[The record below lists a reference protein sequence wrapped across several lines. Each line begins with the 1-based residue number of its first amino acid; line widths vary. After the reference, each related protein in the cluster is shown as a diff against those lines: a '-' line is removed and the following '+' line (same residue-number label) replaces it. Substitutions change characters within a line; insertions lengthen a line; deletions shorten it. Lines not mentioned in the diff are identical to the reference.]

1 MRKIDIW
8 ATNNGLCINPTKS
21 KCILI
26 HRSNRNITND
36 IQIKISSNVIE
47 FVSCSK
53 NLGVIFNSKLT
64 WSNHIASAVGKIYG
78 MLRNLWAV
86 KCSTPF
92 GIRMVLVKTYTN
104 CDANDLQKLKVSYN
118 NIARYVFNRG
128 VRATISVFSQQI
140 CNMYFEN
147 LLKFICLI
155 FLHKIIY
162 TAQPT
167 YLYGTINFGISA
179 GGLVLIQ
186 RKYKTTFSERQFFIY
201 CTRLWNQLPKRI
213 QIINNANRF
222 KI

>member
-1 MRKIDIW
+1 
-8 ATNNGLCINPTKS
+8 
-21 KCILI
+21 
-26 HRSNRNITND
+26 
-36 IQIKISSNVIE
+36 
-47 FVSCSK
+47 
-53 NLGVIFNSKLT
+53 
-64 WSNHIASAVGKIYG
+64 

-86 KCSTPF
+86 KCSIAF
-92 GIRMVLVKTYTN
+92 GIRILLAKTYLIPVLLYGCEIYMN